1 MIKSMTG
8 FASLTRD
15 GEAATVTVT
24 VKGVNHRFLDLQLR
38 MPSALAPVES
48 RLRALV
54 QQKAARG
61 RIELAM
67 TVQGAAATEAPEG
80 ATELDELQRLFLFS
94 RSDTI
99 YGGSNEIQ
107 RDIIARRM
115 LGLPR
120 S

>member
-1 MIKSMTG
+1 MDPTTG
-8 FASLTRD
+8 EFD
-15 GEAATVTVT
+15 
-24 VKGVNHRFLDLQLR
+24 HF
-38 MPSALAPVES
+38 
-48 RLRALV
+48 
-54 QQKAARG
+54 
-61 RIELAM
+61 
-67 TVQGAAATEAPEG
+67 
-80 ATELDELQRLFLFS
+80 QRLFLFS